1 MIPDKDPDSRSMR
14 APGHPPLA
22 GFFGEVQEPTH
33 DDPDRKVAR
42 GANILSSLRQGK
54 LDPGLPADDLD
65 DPDDL
70 GDRGL
75 RGFS

>member
-1 MIPDKDPDSRSMR
+1 MR

-54 LDPGLPADDLD
+54 LDLPADDLD
-65 DPDDL
+65 DSDDL